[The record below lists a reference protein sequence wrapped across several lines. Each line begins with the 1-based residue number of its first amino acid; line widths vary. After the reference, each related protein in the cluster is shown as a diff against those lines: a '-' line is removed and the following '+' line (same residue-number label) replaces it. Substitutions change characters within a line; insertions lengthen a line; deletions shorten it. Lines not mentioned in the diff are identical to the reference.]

1 MKILSYIAVLMTFL
15 TLNCGCSQHG
25 SGIDKVLNSADNLMH
40 AYPDSA
46 LKMLRQLEGSSLN
59 ASDKARYALL
69 LTKAQTK
76 SNEFIGSDSI
86 IKIAYDYYDNR
97 NDSMEMQSKTYYG
110 EI

>member
-59 ASDKARYALL
+59 ASDKARYA
-69 LTKAQTK
+69 
-76 SNEFIGSDSI
+76 
-86 IKIAYDYYDNR
+86 
-97 NDSMEMQSKTYYG
+97 
-110 EI
+110 

>member
-1 MKILSYIAVLMTFL
+1 MTFWV
-15 TLNCGCSQHG
+15 LNCGCSRHG
-25 SGIDKVLNSADNLMH
+25 SETDKVLNSADNLMQV
-40 AYPDSA
+40 YPDSA

-86 IKIAYDYYDNR
+86 IKIAYNYYN
-97 NDSMEMQSKTYYG
+97 NSGDSLEMQSAYYLLW
-110 EI
+110 EDPI